1 MQTQLDEEAVLHEAI
16 SDEFDPEVLLET
28 DETLSYCRPGV
39 SQEVVRKLRRGDWI
53 VQAQID
59 LHGMRREE
67 AREALAEFIRE
78 SVKRGLRCLRV
89 IHGKGLG
96 SIGKEP
102 VLKGKV
108 RAWLVQK
115 SEVIAF
121 CQARPHDGGAGA
133 VVVLLQPG
141 AAPAHTRSLTESPV
155 IHPRLT
161 LALTIMEALAIF
173 AYAHFRVSSKPKTR
187 RLDAVGTFLVAIA
200 TAFGGGTLR
209 DVLLERRP
217 FYWVEHQDYLIAIFV
232 MSLFAPTLLKMTSRL
247 LSERVLLVADAV
259 GLGLFSIAGTSIAH
273 DAQMP
278 WFTVGHDGRADRRV
292 RRRDPRRAVQRSAA
306 DPARLAALR
315 DVRVCGLLAVRAA
328 GLRELRH
335 GV

>member
-1 MQTQLDEEAVLHEAI
+1 MPKNQPHPNEPRRASTAARPAPEPAAPAARPAIEPVAGLAGLRALRDALKADGERRERERATAAAAQREAAADANLFRREIGEVAPLAVPPRASLPRNPPPPLPVQTRLDEEAVLHEAI
-16 SDEFDPEVLLET
+16 SDEFDPEVLLDA

-96 SIGKEP
+96 SVGKEP

-133 VVVLLQPG
+133 VVVLLQP
-141 AAPAHTRSLTESPV
+141 AATPAHAR
-155 IHPRLT
+155 
-161 LALTIMEALAIF
+161 ALA
-173 AYAHFRVSSKPKTR
+173 
-187 RLDAVGTFLVAIA
+187 
-200 TAFGGGTLR
+200 
-209 DVLLERRP
+209 E
-217 FYWVEHQDYLIAIFV
+217 
-232 MSLFAPTLLKMTSRL
+232 
-247 LSERVLLVADAV
+247 
-259 GLGLFSIAGTSIAH
+259 
-273 DAQMP
+273 
-278 WFTVGHDGRADRRV
+278 
-292 RRRDPRRAVQRSAA
+292 PR
-306 DPARLAALR
+306 
-315 DVRVCGLLAVRAA
+315 
-328 GLRELRH
+328 
-335 GV
+335 

>member
-1 MQTQLDEEAVLHEAI
+1 MPKNQPHPSEPKRARAAVKPAAEPAAPAAKAAKAVIEPAAGLAGLGALRDALKGDAERRERQRAAAVIAQREASADADLFRREIGAVAPLAVPPRASLPRNPPPPLPVQTRLDEEAVLHEAI

-59 LHGMRREE
+59 LHGLRRDE

-115 SEVIAF
+115 AEVIAF

-141 AAPAHTRSLTESPV
+141 
-155 IHPRLT
+155 
-161 LALTIMEALAIF
+161 
-173 AYAHFRVSSKPKTR
+173 
-187 RLDAVGTFLVAIA
+187 IA
-200 TAFGGGTLR
+200 
-209 DVLLERRP
+209 
-217 FYWVEHQDYLIAIFV
+217 
-232 MSLFAPTLLKMTSRL
+232 
-247 LSERVLLVADAV
+247 
-259 GLGLFSIAGTSIAH
+259 
-273 DAQMP
+273 
-278 WFTVGHDGRADRRV
+278 
-292 RRRDPRRAVQRSAA
+292 
-306 DPARLAALR
+306 
-315 DVRVCGLLAVRAA
+315 
-328 GLRELRH
+328 
-335 GV
+335 

>member
-1 MQTQLDEEAVLHEAI
+1 MPKNQPHPSEPKRARAVARPTPEPAAPAVKPKLDPAAGLAGLGALRDALKVDTQRRERERAAAAAAQREASADADLFRREIGAVAPLVVPPRASLPRNPPPPLPVQTRLDEEAVLHEAI

-28 DETLSYCRPGV
+28 DETLSYCRPGI

-67 AREALAEFIRE
+67 AREALAEFVRE

-141 AAPAHTRSLTESPV
+141 VLPAH
-155 IHPRLT
+155 
-161 LALTIMEALAIF
+161 A
-173 AYAHFRVSSKPKTR
+173 
-187 RLDAVGTFLVAIA
+187 
-200 TAFGGGTLR
+200 
-209 DVLLERRP
+209 RP
-217 FYWVEHQDYLIAIFV
+217 
-232 MSLFAPTLLKMTSRL
+232 
-247 LSERVLLVADAV
+247 
-259 GLGLFSIAGTSIAH
+259 
-273 DAQMP
+273 
-278 WFTVGHDGRADRRV
+278 
-292 RRRDPRRAVQRSAA
+292 
-306 DPARLAALR
+306 
-315 DVRVCGLLAVRAA
+315 
-328 GLRELRH
+328 
-335 GV
+335 

>member
-1 MQTQLDEEAVLHEAI
+1 MPKNHPHPSEPKRPRAVAKPVPEPAMPVAESKLDRATGLAGLGALCDALKVDAQRRERQRVATAAAQREAAADADLFRREIGAVAPLMTPPRATLPRNPPPPLPVQTRLDEEAVLHEAI

-28 DETLSYCRPGV
+28 DETLFYCCPGV

-141 AAPAHTRSLTESPV
+141 TLPANAKR
-155 IHPRLT
+155 
-161 LALTIMEALAIF
+161 
-173 AYAHFRVSSKPKTR
+173 
-187 RLDAVGTFLVAIA
+187 
-200 TAFGGGTLR
+200 
-209 DVLLERRP
+209 
-217 FYWVEHQDYLIAIFV
+217 
-232 MSLFAPTLLKMTSRL
+232 
-247 LSERVLLVADAV
+247 
-259 GLGLFSIAGTSIAH
+259 
-273 DAQMP
+273 
-278 WFTVGHDGRADRRV
+278 
-292 RRRDPRRAVQRSAA
+292 
-306 DPARLAALR
+306 
-315 DVRVCGLLAVRAA
+315 
-328 GLRELRH
+328 
-335 GV
+335 